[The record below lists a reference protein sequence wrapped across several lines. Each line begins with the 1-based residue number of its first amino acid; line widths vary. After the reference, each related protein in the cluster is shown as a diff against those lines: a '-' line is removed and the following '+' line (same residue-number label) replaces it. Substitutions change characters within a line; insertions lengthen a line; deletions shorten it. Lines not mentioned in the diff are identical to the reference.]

1 LLVNYLC
8 CLDLPHTLKQDDVN
22 VEDHLMLFGRLRGL
36 HGAELRKNVDE
47 MAISL
52 GFPEKRRVRTYECD
66 RWIF

>member
-1 LLVNYLC
+1 
-8 CLDLPHTLKQDDVN
+8 LKQDDVN

-52 GFPEKRRVRTYECD
+52 GFPEKRRVRD
-66 RWIF
+66 RWVF